1 MESPRAGVHGE
12 GGHSPSPSPS
22 PGAARMLH
30 EMALREGGNLD
41 LTDEQLRSND
51 QLQQDEMLALEAIYG
66 ENVEVFG
73 ETSAPRSF
81 QIHVHCEIPDGI
93 SVSAE
98 LLQGVD
104 DYPNNWLTFSVEHLA
119 PMSLTC
125 LMPPSYPSHQPPYF
139 NLGIQWLDR
148 AKVSSLCHMLDTI
161 WAQQPGQ
168 EVVFEWVQWLQ
179 SSMLSHL
186 GFDGRIII
194 RQSDR
199 MMGHVDVRA
208 VGDILSVEEIV
219 EHLISYNE
227 EQCHETFLRGIHV
240 CTICLHEYTGID
252 FIKLPCRHY
261 FCRRCMETYS
271 KMHVKEGSVLKL
283 VCPDD
288 KCGGIV
294 PPNLLKRLLGDAYF
308 ERWERLILQK
318 TLDSMTD
325 LSYCPRC
332 ETPCLEDDDT
342 AQCSNCH
349 FSFCTHCRDRRH
361 IGTRCFTQEEK
372 LLSLQG
378 RGNVPNLSKGNAG
391 RKISA
396 DEIFSI
402 KEILRSCVAC
412 PHCGFAISRASGC
425 NHILCRNCD
434 KSFCYSCGKALNEDH
449 TSEQCKIDREKLR
462 VNVEV
467 NDVVKKM
474 QKDLRLTLSRAHPC
488 SNCHQPNFK
497 VGNNNHIFCGT
508 CQVHYCALC
517 QKRVYKSTEHYGPR
531 GCKQH
536 TSDLD
541 FV

>member
-1 MESPRAGVHGE
+1 MENARADVHGE
-12 GGHSPSPSPS
+12 GDLSPSQE
-22 PGAARMLH
+22 AARMLRG
-30 EMALREGGNLD
+30 MALRDRQEGEELD
-41 LTDEQLRSND
+41 LPDEQLRSND

-66 ENVEVFG
+66 DNLHVFG
-73 ETSAPRSF
+73 ENSVPLSF
-81 QIHVHCEIPDGI
+81 QILVHCEIPDGI
-93 SVSAE
+93 SVSVD
-98 LLQGVD
+98 LRQGVD
-104 DYPNNWLTFSVEHLA
+104 DYPNNWFTFSVKHLA
-119 PMSLTC
+119 PISLTC
-125 LMPPSYPSHQPPYF
+125 LMPPSYPSHHPPYF
-139 NLGIQWLDR
+139 TLGVEWLDSV
-148 AKVSSLCHMLDTI
+148 KVSSLCHMLDSI

-186 GFDGRIII
+186 GFDRRLII
-194 RQSDR
+194 RQSDSK
-199 MMGHVDVRA
+199 MDPVDVRV

-219 EHLISYNE
+219 ERLISYNE
-227 EQCHETFLRGIHV
+227 EQCHETFLHGLHV
-240 CTICLHEYTGID
+240 CTICLRECTGID
-252 FIKLPCRHY
+252 FIELPCRHY
-261 FCRRCMETYS
+261 FRGRCMETYS

-283 VCPDD
+283 VCPDE
-288 KCGGIV
+288 KCDGFV
-294 PPNLLKRLLGDAYF
+294 PPNLLKRLLGEADF

-318 TLDSMTD
+318 TLDLMAD
-325 LSYCPRC
+325 VAYCPRC

-349 FSFCTHCRDRRH
+349 FSFCTRCRGRRH
-361 IGTRCFTQEEK
+361 IGAKCITPEEK
-372 LLSLQG
+372 LLSLQE
-378 RGNVPNLSKGNAG
+378 REKVPNLSKGNTGHKVNVAN
-391 RKISA
+391 
-396 DEIFSI
+396 EIFSI

-412 PHCGFAISRASGC
+412 PHCGVAISRASGC

-434 KSFCYSCGKALNEDH
+434 KSFCYSCGKAVNQDH

-462 VNVEV
+462 VKVEV
-467 NDVVKKM
+467 NDVMKKM

-536 TSDLD
+536 TVDLG
-541 FV
+541 FA

>member
-1 MESPRAGVHGE
+1 MESPRGGVDGE
-12 GGHSPSPSPS
+12 GDHSPSPE
-22 PGAARMLH
+22 AARMLH
-30 EMALREGGNLD
+30 EMALRKGGELD

-66 ENVEVFG
+66 ENLEVFG
-73 ETSAPRSF
+73 ETSVPRSF

-119 PMSLTC
+119 PISLTC

-139 NLGIQWLDR
+139 TLGIQWLDR
-148 AKVSSLCHMLDTI
+148 AKVFSLCHMLDSI

-199 MMGHVDVRA
+199 MMDHVDVRA

-219 EHLISYNE
+219 ERLISYNE

-240 CTICLHEYTGID
+240 CTICLHEYTA
-252 FIKLPCRHY
+252 
-261 FCRRCMETYS
+261 
-271 KMHVKEGSVLKL
+271 VLWI
-283 VCPDD
+283 P
-288 KCGGIV
+288 
-294 PPNLLKRLLGDAYF
+294 
-308 ERWERLILQK
+308 ILN
-318 TLDSMTD
+318 
-325 LSYCPRC
+325 
-332 ETPCLEDDDT
+332 
-342 AQCSNCH
+342 QCSL
-349 FSFCTHCRDRRH
+349 F
-361 IGTRCFTQEEK
+361 E
-372 LLSLQG
+372 
-378 RGNVPNLSKGNAG
+378 
-391 RKISA
+391 
-396 DEIFSI
+396 
-402 KEILRSCVAC
+402 
-412 PHCGFAISRASGC
+412 
-425 NHILCRNCD
+425 
-434 KSFCYSCGKALNEDH
+434 
-449 TSEQCKIDREKLR
+449 SEQCKIDREKLR

-536 TSDLD
+536 TSDLE
-541 FV
+541 FA